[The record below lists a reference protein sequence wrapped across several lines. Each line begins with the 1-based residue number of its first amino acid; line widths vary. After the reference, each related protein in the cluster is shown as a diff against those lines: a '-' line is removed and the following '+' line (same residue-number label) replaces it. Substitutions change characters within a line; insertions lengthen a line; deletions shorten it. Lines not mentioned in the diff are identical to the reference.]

1 MKDSDFMRFSVAEA
15 QAKLSKLPFP
25 LNVYAV
31 LQLWDLGRVEHLHYG
46 LFFDPEEPLA
56 DAQRHS
62 TELLFTRLPPPPA
75 RLLEVGV
82 GLGTTQWKTAAF
94 GYECCGITPDPAQIE
109 WAKAQY
115 PELDLRCVRFEDFQ
129 GARAF
134 DVVVFQESGQYMAL
148 EDLFGQARRLLD
160 ARGQVILLDEF
171 STAGLQLHNV
181 QQTIDAAG
189 AAGFALLEN
198 SDWSAQAAPTQ
209 GYLLEQTERQRARLL
224 AELPVDAAMIDGLNT
239 SNRHYLASYAS
250 GRFQYRLMRFQGRG

>member
-1 MKDSDFMRFSVAEA
+1 
-15 QAKLSKLPFP
+15 

-46 LFFDPEEPLA
+46 LFIDPEEPLA

-109 WAKAQY
+109 WAKRRY
-115 PELDLRCVRFEDFQ
+115 PELDWRCVRFEDFRDD
-129 GARAF
+129 RAF
-134 DVVVFQESGQYMAL
+134 DAVVFQESGQYMAL
-148 EDLFGQARRLLD
+148 EDLFGKARSVLNPL
-160 ARGQVILLDEF
+160 GHVILLDEF
-171 STAGLQLHNV
+171 STSGQQLHNV
-181 QQTIDAAG
+181 QQTIDAASG
-189 AAGFALLEN
+189 AGFALLEN
-198 SDWSAQAAPTQ
+198 SDWSVQAASTQ
-209 GYLLEQTERQRARLL
+209 RYLLEQTERQRVRLL

-239 SNRHYLASYAS
+239 SNRQYLANYAS
-250 GRFQYRLMRFQGRG
+250 GRFQYRLMRFQGRD